1 MASGTFDDWG
11 GTYGG
16 AIDQILIGFMRSSDT
31 MKGYPIGKK
40 TYICAFKSQVVWYL
54 ERNLCLVL
62 HFRFLQKLSSKVVSE
77 ENTFVMTENVLD
89 SLILPTFTKTKQLG
103 STWEKLRQVDKL
115 STCHVQV
122 GDVLFALKQLW
133 DGGSRCTLRRLA
145 YSIRRLGRLR
155 FPSHCATHSE
165 FFNHKSCLKKGWE
178 CHFFCKTLGGTV
190 VGC

>member
-1 MASGTFDDWG
+1 M
-11 GTYGG
+11 
-16 AIDQILIGFMRSSDT
+16 
-31 MKGYPIGKK
+31 
-40 TYICAFKSQVVWYL
+40 

-77 ENTFVMTENVLD
+77 ENTFVVTENVLD

-165 FFNHKSCLKKGWE
+165 FFNHKSCLKKVGSVMFSTKPWE
-178 CHFFCKTLGGTV
+178 DQLSAARYSSDLKQGETSEALRTDDSH
-190 VGC
+190 